1 MTRSSWQ
8 KKRAKKWSTML
19 CSIRCKTKDSLVHV
33 THKIIFFPE
42 ILLRWRIM
50 RFVERQRLPSNLS
63 KMLHKFLNKVVWW
76 PNSYIYIWCSIAHH
90 IEFVWSILNT
100 SNELAASLGRVD
112 FCWNVLL
119 PYMPPEVGYES
130 VKHLLCLLIEDSSIF
145 FSP

>member
-63 KMLHKFLNKVVWW
+63 KMLHKFLNKVVVMTEQLYLHMML
-76 PNSYIYIWCSIAHH
+76 NCSSYWICLVHSQHFKWACS
-90 IEFVWSILNT
+90 FSR
-100 SNELAASLGRVD
+100 SSG
-112 FCWNVLL
+112 FLL
-119 PYMPPEVGYES
+119 ECS
-130 VKHLLCLLIEDSSIF
+130 SSIYATRSRLWIRQTSSLF
-145 FSP
+145 AYRR